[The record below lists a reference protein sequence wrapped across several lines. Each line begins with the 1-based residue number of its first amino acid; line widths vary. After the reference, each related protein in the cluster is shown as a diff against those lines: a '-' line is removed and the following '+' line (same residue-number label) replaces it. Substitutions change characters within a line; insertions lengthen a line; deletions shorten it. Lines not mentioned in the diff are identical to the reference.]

1 MTPQEQAKYQA
12 GIMIAFA
19 EGKTIQW
26 KRRGSDWKDG
36 ACPLWDWLSNE
47 YRVKPAEPKKVIIE
61 AWLDITGEVRWQ
73 VKDNPFGPKQWTRL
87 PSTLDLEYEVTE

>member
-12 GIMIAFA
+12 DVMLAFA

-26 KRRGSDWKDG
+26 RRYDFKWEDSHT
-36 ACPLWDWLSNE
+36 PLWDWFSNE
-47 YRVKPAEPKKVIIE
+47 YRVKPSEPKKVIIE

-87 PSTLDLEYEVTE
+87 PSSLDLEYEVAE

>member
-12 GIMIAFA
+12 GVMLAFA
-19 EGKTIQW
+19 EGKTIEVT
-26 KRRGSDWKDG
+26 SDEENWGENDS
-36 ACPLWDWLSNE
+36 PIWNWLTFN

-87 PSTLDLEYEVTE
+87 PSSLDLEYEVEE